1 MFQKQFA
8 ILQKQFVL
16 LQKQFATLQKQFAA
30 FQKQFV
36 MIIAMPVS
44 YYKTHIIINQKK
56 VKTIIAG
63 NQQLVKN
70 YFIIFDK
77 KKE

>member
-1 MFQKQFA
+1 MALEIICKVRKTICNVPKQFA
-8 ILQKQFVL
+8 L
-16 LQKQFATLQKQFAA
+16 
-30 FQKQFV
+30 
-36 MIIAMPVS
+36 IIAISVE
-44 YYKTHIIINQKK
+44 YYYTDIIINQKK